1 MAEVCVSQIGSWPGT
16 DLDLALR
23 IALTDSPDLPVLP
36 ELPARGA
43 QAGMIGRA
51 TALLPGLDFDLQPA
65 GWRLH
70 HGSGHD
76 QRRAH
81 QLFRDDLDRLEEQAQ
96 GYVGP
101 LKFSVTGPWTLA
113 ASLERPMGDKVL
125 ADHGARREVAAS
137 LAAGISELT
146 DELRRRMPDVAPVWQ
161 LDEPLLPA
169 VRAGRVATASGFSR
183 HRTVDLPE
191 IVGAVELIMKASD
204 VTWWLHSCAAGMPY
218 AELQQAPVDVFSFDE
233 SLITAA
239 ECDVLGAACE
249 GGRGLAL
256 GVAATS
262 GPVSEPDP
270 MARRVL
276 RRLERLGLDPSAAD
290 RWWLTPTCGLAGR
303 AEPDA
308 VRTLRALRSA
318 AAIVTEEL
326 GG

>member
-1 MAEVCVSQIGSWPGT
+1 MAEVRVAQIGSWPGS
-16 DLDLALR
+16 DVDLALR
-23 IALTDSPDLPVLP
+23 ISLTDSPDLPVLP
-36 ELPARGA
+36 ELPGRGA
-43 QAGMIGRA
+43 HAGMIGRA

-70 HGSGHD
+70 QGTGHD
-76 QRRAH
+76 QRRAR

-101 LKFSVTGPWTLA
+101 LKFSVAGPWTLA
-113 ASLERPMGDKVL
+113 ATLERPRGDKVL

-137 LAAGISELT
+137 LSAGISELT
-146 DELRRRMPDVAPVWQ
+146 DELRRRMPDIEPVWQ

-169 VRAGRVATASGFSR
+169 VRSGRVSTASGFSR
-183 HRTVDLPE
+183 HRTVDVPE
-191 IVGAVELIMKASD
+191 LVGAIEMIMNATE

-239 ECDVLGAACE
+239 DWDVLGAACE
-249 GGRGLAL
+249 SGRGLAL
-256 GVAATS
+256 GGGATS
-262 GPVSEPDP
+262 GSVSNPDQL
-270 MARRVL
+270 ARRVL
-276 RRLERLGLDPSAAD
+276 RRFETLGLESSVAD

-303 AEPDA
+303 TEPDA

-318 AAIVTEEL
+318 ADIVNEEL
-326 GG
+326 GS